1 MAEKFERHQGLVIP
15 LDRAN
20 VDTDQIIPKQFLK
33 SIKKT
38 GFGDNLFDA
47 WRFEDEGEIGKPIA
61 ARLQRQDFVLNDS
74 RYEDGSILLA
84 RRNFGCGSSREHA
97 VWALLQY
104 GIRVVIAPSFADIF
118 YGNCFSN
125 GLLPI
130 ALNEEEVATLFQLA
144 TQDTP
149 THLHIDLV
157 AKSIATPSG
166 EKWQFDIDEKRRYQ
180 LVNGLDEIGLTLE
193 HAEQIKVFEENHLK
207 QYPWL

>member
-1 MAEKFERHQGLVIP
+1 MAEKFERHDGLVIP

-47 WRFEDEGEIGKPIA
+47 WRFEDEGEIGKSIA
-61 ARLQRQDFVLNDS
+61 SRIPRQDFVLNDS
-74 RYEDGSILLA
+74 RYEDGSIMLA

-97 VWALLQY
+97 VWALLQF
-104 GIRVVIAPSFADIF
+104 GVRVVIAPSFADIF

-130 ALNEEEVATLFQLA
+130 TLNEDDVATLFQLA
-144 TQDTP
+144 TQDDP
-149 THLHIDLV
+149 LHLQIDLV
-157 AKSIATPSG
+157 SKTIAIPSG